1 MMKKTSLV
9 LGAALLLS
17 AGAAFAQAPA
27 APDTARPNRGQR
39 MFEQLDNNRDSRV
52 TWEEAWGFV
61 TGRFN
66 AADADRSGG
75 VSLAEF
81 AAMRGLGRGEGQ
93 GRRPESAPPRPDVDP
108 ARRAEWQQRMEQR
121 RGMMF
126 RAMDANSDGQVTLAE
141 VQPFAQARFRAMDAN
156 ADGAVTR
163 EELPQRGHGHH
174 HRGPRPDANS
184 SR

>member
-1 MMKKTSLV
+1 
-9 LGAALLLS
+9 
-17 AGAAFAQAPA
+17 
-27 APDTARPNRGQR
+27 
-39 MFEQLDNNRDSRV
+39 
-52 TWEEAWGFV
+52 
-61 TGRFN
+61 
-66 AADADRSGG
+66 
-75 VSLAEF
+75 
-81 AAMRGLGRGEGQ
+81 
-93 GRRPESAPPRPDVDP
+93 
-108 ARRAEWQQRMEQR
+108 MEQR